1 MAFAC
6 TQDPIF
12 AAVRAFAERTLD
24 GRFLALDG
32 RSRVTAFLAAADD
45 RDGHR
50 VLHRKPGGAAADS
63 AQTEAERDQD
73 TGAMCSRHATFYQS
87 RIMPYFVH
95 GGCSMLTFARM
106 RERIIPKARGQVA
119 EIGFGSGL
127 NLPYYDP
134 AKVSRL
140 IGIEPDPSMLGI
152 ARKRLAEFPMPIE
165 LIEGYAEALPLPD
178 GSVDTAVVTYALCTI
193 PDPGR
198 ALCEIRR
205 ILKPGGR
212 LLFIEHE
219 RSTEPWRSR
228 WQDRLNGLWGR
239 VAGGCHLNRAPQR
252 LIEEAGFVIGARE
265 HERFPLHLW
274 QLGTQSGGEAVQ
286 A

>member
-1 MAFAC
+1 
-6 TQDPIF
+6 
-12 AAVRAFAERTLD
+12 
-24 GRFLALDG
+24 
-32 RSRVTAFLAAADD
+32 
-45 RDGHR
+45 
-50 VLHRKPGGAAADS
+50 
-63 AQTEAERDQD
+63 
-73 TGAMCSRHATFYQS
+73 MCSRHATFYQS

-95 GGCSMLTFARM
+95 GGCSMPTFARM
-106 RERIIPKARGQVA
+106 RERIIPKARGLVV

-134 AKVSRL
+134 DRVSRL

-152 ARKRLAEFPMPIE
+152 ARKRLAEFRMPIE
-165 LIEGYAEALPLPD
+165 LIEGRAEALPLPD

-205 ILKPGGR
+205 VLKPGGR

-228 WQDRLNGLWGR
+228 WQDRLNSLWGR
-239 VAGGCHLNRAPQR
+239 LAGGCHLNRAPQR
-252 LIEEAGFVIGARE
+252 LIEEAGFVIGAWE
-265 HERFPLHLW
+265 QQCFPLHLW
-274 QLGTQSGGEAVQ
+274 QLGTQSGGEALP

>member
-1 MAFAC
+1 MAVAC

-12 AAVRAFAERTLD
+12 AAVRAFAERGSMDASCLWTAGTELR
-24 GRFLALDG
+24 RF
-32 RSRVTAFLAAADD
+32 SPPPTIVTAIECFIGNQA
-45 RDGHR
+45 
-50 VLHRKPGGAAADS
+50 GAAADF

-95 GGCSMLTFARM
+95 GGCSMPTFARM

-152 ARKRLAEFPMPIE
+152 ARKRLAEFPMPI
-165 LIEGYAEALPLPD
+165 D
-178 GSVDTAVVTYALCTI
+178 AVGT
-193 PDPGR
+193 DPSWVGRIRRAMDDPR
-198 ALCEIRR
+198 ALDLFVTGDNMRKGAALNTLQIAE
-205 ILKPGGR
+205 
-212 LLFIEHE
+212 LLAAEF
-219 RSTEPWRSR
+219 
-228 WQDRLNGLWGR
+228 GK
-239 VAGGCHLNRAPQR
+239 
-252 LIEEAGFVIGARE
+252 
-265 HERFPLHLW
+265 
-274 QLGTQSGGEAVQ
+274 
-286 A
+286 

>member
-1 MAFAC
+1 MAVAC

-12 AAVRAFAERTLD
+12 AAVRAFAERGSMDASCLWTAGTELR
-24 GRFLALDG
+24 RF
-32 RSRVTAFLAAADD
+32 SPPPTIVTAIECFIGNQA
-45 RDGHR
+45 
-50 VLHRKPGGAAADS
+50 GAAADF

-95 GGCSMLTFARM
+95 GGCSMPTFARM

-165 LIEGYAEALPLPD
+165 LLEGYAEALPLPD

-205 ILKPGGR
+205 ILKPGAR
-212 LLFIEHE
+212 LLFIEHQ

-265 HERFPLHLW
+265 QERFPPHLW

-286 A
+286 V

>member
-1 MAFAC
+1 
-6 TQDPIF
+6 
-12 AAVRAFAERTLD
+12 
-24 GRFLALDG
+24 
-32 RSRVTAFLAAADD
+32 
-45 RDGHR
+45 
-50 VLHRKPGGAAADS
+50 
-63 AQTEAERDQD
+63 
-73 TGAMCSRHATFYQS
+73 MCSRHATFYQS

-95 GGCSMLTFARM
+95 GGCSMPTFARM
-106 RERIIPKARGQVA
+106 RERIIPKARGLVA

-152 ARKRLAEFPMPIE
+152 ARKRLAEFRMPIE
-165 LIEGYAEALPLPD
+165 LIEGRAEALPLPD

-239 VAGGCHLNRAPQR
+239 SQAGAIS
-252 LIEEAGFVIGARE
+252 IEPR
-265 HERFPLHLW
+265 
-274 QLGTQSGGEAVQ
+274 SG
-286 A
+286 

>member
-1 MAFAC
+1 MTGLAPLKSPSE
-6 TQDPIF
+6 TSYD
-12 AAVRAFAERTLD
+12 D
-24 GRFLALDG
+24 GNHVA
-32 RSRVTAFLAAADD
+32 AFLAAEIVTPSSA
-45 RDGHR
+45 G
-50 VLHRKPGGAAADS
+50 VAAES
-63 AQTEAERDQD
+63 AQTEAQRDQD
-73 TGAMCSRHATFYQS
+73 APAMCSRHATFYQS

-95 GGCSMLTFARM
+95 GGCSMPTFARM
-106 RERIIPKARGQVA
+106 RERFIPRALGVVA

-152 ARKRLAEFPMPIE
+152 ARKRLAEFRMPIE
-165 LIEGYAEALPLPD
+165 LIEARAEALPLPD
-178 GSVDTAVVTYALCTI
+178 GSVDTAVVTYVLCTI
-193 PDPGR
+193 SDPGQ

-205 ILKPGGR
+205 ILKPHGR

-219 RSTEPWRSR
+219 RSTEPWRRR

-239 VAGGCHLNRAPQR
+239 LAGGCHLNRAPQR
-252 LIEEAGFVIGARE
+252 LIEEAGFVIGATER
-265 HERFPLHLW
+265 ERFPLHLW
-274 QLGTQSGGEAVQ
+274 QLGAQSGGEALP